1 MVLWNM
7 LFDVFTYFSQ
17 RVGVTATLPDKV
29 PYYLPVTGPQ
39 EWYYGG
45 TVLFHNGRQLCSDLP
60 NLWDLNP
67 HQSVGLLLTASG
79 DLHVFLDGRHAKKVA
94 HGLRECQLTHS
105 GYNNYILT
113 YTILRDNDIGYTLYN
128 IFDVQKCN

>member
-1 MVLWNM
+1 M

-17 RVGVTATLPDKV
+17 VVGVTATLPDKV
-29 PYYLPVTGPQ
+29 PYYLPGSDSGPEEWNYVGTGL
-39 EWYYGG
+39 W
-45 TVLFHNGRQLCSDLP
+45 HNGRGLCSDLP
-60 NLWDLNP
+60 NLRNLRP
-67 HQSVGLLLTASG
+67 HQRVGLLLTASG
-79 DLHVFLDGRHAKKVA
+79 DLHVFLDGRHVKKVA

-113 YTILRDNDIGYTLYN
+113 YTILRDNNIGYTLCN